1 MTQNKLVESVMDLH
15 TKQRQ
20 FSGQLYKY
28 TNVMKGW
35 QYRYFLV
42 DANAGLLHYY
52 LCEGEKPD
60 GTIPRGSVH
69 LAGAV
74 ICPSD
79 EDSKTFTVNCASGD
93 MLKLRAT
100 DARAR
105 QEWVNGL
112 RAVAESHTKAISANS
127 PPLPPREQ
135 LAVLDALGC
144 VRSQLQ
150 QTEQAD
156 LALCR
161 SIESA
166 GSKYF
171 IDPNLLLLK
180 ATSAASLHCLT
191 QCMNILQRNQHA
203 QQSRTGKMYQLF
215 LNFPGK
221 KVRKM
226 KLKKWNSL

>member
-42 DANAGLLHYY
+42 DANAGLLHYF

-60 GTIPRGSVH
+60 GTVPRGSVH

-112 RAVAESHTKAISANS
+112 RAVAESHTKVSYYNGVI
-127 PPLPPREQ
+127 
-135 LAVLDALGC
+135 
-144 VRSQLQ
+144 
-150 QTEQAD
+150 
-156 LALCR
+156 
-161 SIESA
+161 
-166 GSKYF
+166 GSKF
-171 IDPNLLLLK
+171 FVDPNLLLLK

-203 QQSRTGKMYQLF
+203 QQARTGF
-215 LNFPGK
+215 
-221 KVRKM
+221 VIDDD
-226 KLKKWNSL
+226 

>member
-1 MTQNKLVESVMDLH
+1 SVMDLH

-60 GTIPRGSVH
+60 GTVPRGSVH

-93 MLKLRAT
+93 MLKLRAA

-105 QEWVNGL
+105 QEW
-112 RAVAESHTKAISANS
+112 AISANS
-127 PPLPPREQ
+127 PPLPPREH

-156 LALCR
+156 SALCR
-161 SIESA
+161 TIESA
-166 GSKYF
+166 GSKFF

-180 ATSAASLHCLT
+180 ATSAASASLLNAVYEYFAEKSACT
-191 QCMNILQRNQHA
+191 
-203 QQSRTGKMYQLF
+203 TGKNRVCY
-215 LNFPGK
+215 
-221 KVRKM
+221 R
-226 KLKKWNSL
+226 

>member
-1 MTQNKLVESVMDLH
+1 MDLH
-15 TKQRQ
+15 STPRH

-35 QYRYFLV
+35 QYRYFMV
-42 DANAGLLHYY
+42 DAHAGLLHYY

-60 GTIPRGSVH
+60 GNVPRGSAH

-93 MLKLRAT
+93 MLKLRAQ

-112 RAVAESHTKAISANS
+112 RAVAESHTKAISVHS
-127 PPLPPREQ
+127 PPLPPREH
-135 LAVLDALGC
+135 LAVLDAMGS
-144 VRSQLQ
+144 VRTQLQ

-156 LALCR
+156 AALCR
-161 SIESA
+161 VIEAS
-166 GSKYF
+166 GGKCF
-171 IDPNLLLLK
+171 TDPNLLLLK
-180 ATSAASLHCLT
+180 ATSAASLHCLF
-191 QCMNILQRNQHA
+191 QCLNILQRNQH
-203 QQSRTGKMYQLF
+203 QQARTGF
-215 LNFPGK
+215 
-221 KVRKM
+221 VTDDD
-226 KLKKWNSL
+226 

>member
-1 MTQNKLVESVMDLH
+1 MLLKSVMELH

-60 GTIPRGSVH
+60 GSVPRGSVH

-74 ICPSD
+74 ICPSE

-112 RAVAESHTKAISANS
+112 RAVAESHTKAMSSAGPGS
-127 PPLPPREQ
+127 LPAREH
-135 LAVLDALGC
+135 LAVLDALSC
-144 VRSQLQ
+144 LRAQLH

-156 LALCR
+156 SALCR
-161 SIESA
+161 AIETA
-166 GSKYF
+166 GSKYH
-171 IDPNLLLLK
+171 IDRELLLLK
-180 ATSAASLHCLT
+180 ATSAAALHCLT
-191 QCMNILQRNQHA
+191 QCAGVLQRGQHA
-203 QQSRTGKMYQLF
+203 TAHHAKTGL
-215 LNFPGK
+215 
-221 KVRKM
+221 VIDDD
-226 KLKKWNSL
+226 